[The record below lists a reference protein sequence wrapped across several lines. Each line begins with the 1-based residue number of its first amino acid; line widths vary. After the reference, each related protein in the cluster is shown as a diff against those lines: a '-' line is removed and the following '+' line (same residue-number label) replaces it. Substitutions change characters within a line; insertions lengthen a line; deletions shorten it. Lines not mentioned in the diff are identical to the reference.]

1 MININFKKL
10 AITNF
15 MSIGEEPVVID
26 FTPGTHI
33 ITGENLDKPDRRN
46 GTGKSS
52 VIHAFYYAIIGQPIS
67 NIKKEFISNNI
78 TGKGGKVSL
87 TFEVVDGDN
96 KTECKIER
104 SVKPAKCSFIV
115 DGVDKTRDS
124 IANTNGDICK
134 MLKLT
139 PEILQNCVIMSLNET
154 IPFMSQSKNDKREFI
169 ENIFRLEIFNK
180 MFADAKTEYNTYKR
194 DLDIQK
200 NDKQQTELRILEFK
214 NKQEKAK
221 LEVENKIK
229 QLNETI
235 QQNTDKIS
243 TTQNKIDNEKIPDI
257 SDVENQRKLLNEK
270 LDKCNE
276 KEKTYREKLGEL
288 NAIYKINNDKLNQL
302 NDIQTKCPTC
312 GRPFDGVNSE
322 ELDQMK
328 MEPQINMVNAYNT
341 ATFVKCDIKKVQDA
355 ASIVN
360 KKLFELTQLEKD
372 HSKVLSDI
380 QLWKS
385 EIEKCELTI
394 KSAKENIENLQK
406 STIQLYDDLINEH
419 LDVIKQ
425 IEIKIDDLKKVVYIA
440 DMFKF
445 ITSEEGVKAYLIKKI
460 IEVFNIKLDYYI
472 KKLDGNS
479 IIKFN
484 EFFDETITNINGKQC
499 SYNNF
504 SGAERKAIDLACLF
518 TFMDMRSAQGN
529 VSYNVSF
536 YDELFDSSLDEKGI
550 KKVVDVLTDRVNTNS
565 ECVYVVTHR
574 GEIMDFATG
583 DTIMLQ
589 KKNGI
594 TTRVKS

>member
-1 MININFKKL
+1 MVNINFKQL

-15 MSIGEEPVVID
+15 LSIGNEPVVID

-33 ITGENLDKPDRRN
+33 ITGKNIDKVDRRN
-46 GTGKSS
+46 GVGKSS
-52 VIHAFYYAIIGQPIS
+52 VIKAFYYAIIGSPID
-67 NIKKEFISNNI
+67 NIKKEFLSNNV

-87 TFEVVDGDN
+87 TFDIVENGKV
-96 KTECKIER
+96 TECKVER

-115 DGVDKTRDS
+115 DGIDKTRDS
-124 IANTNGDICK
+124 ISNTTSDICK
-134 MLKLT
+134 MLRIT

-169 ENIFRLEIFNK
+169 ENIFRLETFNK
-180 MFADAKTEYNTYKR
+180 MFVDAKTEYNSYKK

-200 NDKQQTELRILEFK
+200 SDKQQTELRILELK
-214 NKQEKAK
+214 SKQEKAK
-221 LEVENKIK
+221 LEVETKIK

-243 TTQNKIDNEKIPDI
+243 TIQNKIDSETIPDI

-276 KEKTYREKLGEL
+276 KEKTYREELGEL

-312 GRPFDGVNSE
+312 GRPFDGVNAE

-328 MEPQINMVNAYNT
+328 IEPQINMVNAYNT
-341 ATFVKCDIKKVQDA
+341 ATFVRCNIKKVQDA
-355 ASIVN
+355 VSIVN
-360 KKLFELTQLEKD
+360 KNLFKLVQLEKD

-394 KSAKENIENLQK
+394 KSAKENIENLQN
-406 STIQLYDDLINEH
+406 STIQVYDEIINEQ
-419 LDVIKQ
+419 LESIKAV
-425 IEIKIDDLKKVVYIA
+425 EIKIDELKKVVYIA
-440 DMFKF
+440 DMLKF

-460 IEVFNIKLDYYI
+460 IEVFNTKLDYYI

-479 IIKFN
+479 VITFN
-484 EFFDETITNINGKQC
+484 EFFDETITNGSGKQC

-550 KKVVDVLTDRVNTNS
+550 KKVVDVLSERVANNN

-574 GEIMDFATG
+574 EEIMDFATG
-583 DTIMLQ
+583 DTVMLQ
-589 KKNGI
+589 KKNGV

>member
-124 IANTNGDICK
+124 IVNTNSDICK

-180 MFADAKTEYNTYKR
+180 MFADAKTEYNSCKK

-200 NDKQQTELRILEFK
+200 SDKQQTELRILELK

-221 LEVENKIK
+221 LEVETKIK

-243 TTQNKIDNEKIPDI
+243 TIQNKIDSEIIPDI

-276 KEKTYREKLGEL
+276 KEKAYREQLGEL
-288 NAIYKINNDKLNQL
+288 NALYKINSDKLNQL
-302 NDIQTKCPTC
+302 NDIKTKCPTC

-328 MEPQINMVNAYNT
+328 IEPQINMVNAYNT
-341 ATFVKCDIKKVQDA
+341 ATSVKCDIKKVQDA
-355 ASIVN
+355 VSIVN
-360 KKLFELTQLEKD
+360 QKLFKLVQLEKD
-372 HSKVLSDI
+372 HSKVLSNI

-385 EIEKCELTI
+385 EIEKCELAI
-394 KSAKENIENLQK
+394 KSAKENIENLK
-406 STIQLYDDLINEH
+406 NSTIQVYDEIINEQ
-419 LDVIKQ
+419 LELIKAV
-425 IEIKIDDLKKVVYIA
+425 EIKIDELKKVVYIA

-479 IIKFN
+479 VIKFN
-484 EFFDETITNINGKQC
+484 EFFDETITNMNGKQC

-594 TTRVKS
+594 TTRVVS

>member
-124 IANTNGDICK
+124 IVNTNSDICK

-180 MFADAKTEYNTYKR
+180 MFADAKTEYNSYKK
-194 DLDIQK
+194 DLDIQQ
-200 NDKQQTELRILEFK
+200 NDKQTIENQILDYK
-214 NKQEKAK
+214 TKQEKAK
-221 LEVENKIK
+221 LEVETKIK

-235 QQNTDKIS
+235 QQNIDKIS
-243 TTQNKIDNEKIPDI
+243 TTQNKIDNEKTPDI
-257 SDVENQRKLLNEK
+257 SDVENQRNILEGKLN
-270 LDKCNE
+270 KCNL
-276 KEKTYREKLGEL
+276 KDKKYRETLGEL
-288 NAIYKINNDKLNQL
+288 NALYKVEKNKLDQL
-302 NDIQTKCPTC
+302 NDIKTKCPTC
-312 GRPFDGVNSE
+312 GRPFDDVDPE
-322 ELDQMK
+322 ELEKMK
-328 MEPQINMVNAYNT
+328 IDIQSNMVIKSNDIT
-341 ATFVKCDIKKVQDA
+341 ELKCSINDVQKAVDIINQ
-355 ASIVN
+355 
-360 KKLFELTQLEKD
+360 KLSNLTQLEKD
-372 HSKVLSDI
+372 HNKSILNI

-394 KSAKENIENLQK
+394 KSAKENIENLQN

-419 LDVIKQ
+419 LDTIKQ

-484 EFFDETITNINGKQC
+484 EFFDETITNMNGKQC

>member
-1 MININFKKL
+1 
-10 AITNF
+10 

-33 ITGENLDKPDRRN
+33 ITGQNLDKPDRRN

-78 TGKGGKVSL
+78 TGKSGRVSL
-87 TFEVVDGDN
+87 TFEVVDNDN
-96 KTECKIER
+96 KIECKIER
-104 SVKPAKCSFIV
+104 SVKPVKCNFIV
-115 DGVDKTRDS
+115 DGIDKTRDS
-124 IANTNGDICK
+124 IVNTNSDICK

-139 PEILQNCVIMSLNET
+139 PEILQNCIIMSLNET

-169 ENIFRLEIFNK
+169 ENIFRLEVFNK
-180 MFADAKTEYNTYKR
+180 MYDDAKTEYNTYKR
-194 DLDIQK
+194 ELDNQR
-200 NDKQQTELRILEFK
+200 NDKQNIENQIQDYK
-214 NKQEKAK
+214 DKQEKAK
-221 LEVENKIK
+221 LDIDNKINV
-229 QLNETI
+229 LNK
-235 QQNTDKIS
+235 KIES
-243 TTQNKIDNEKIPDI
+243 GTNNILIIQNKINNEVTPNI
-257 SDVENQRKLLNEK
+257 SDVENQRNILNEK
-270 LDKCNE
+270 NNKCDE

-288 NAIYKINNDKLNQL
+288 NALYKVEKNRLNQL
-302 NDIQTKCPTC
+302 NDVKTKCPTC
-312 GRPFDGVNSE
+312 GRPFDNVNSE
-322 ELDQMK
+322 ELERMK
-328 MEPQINMVNAYNT
+328 LEIQSNLDNKTNEIAELKNNIT
-341 ATFVKCDIKKVQDA
+341 AVQK
-355 ASIVN
+355 IVN
-360 KKLFELTQLEKD
+360 VITQKLSNLTQLEKD
-372 HSKVLSDI
+372 YNTSIHNI

-385 EIEKCELTI
+385 EIEKCELSI
-394 KSAKENIENLQK
+394 KSAKENIENLK
-406 STIQLYDDLINEH
+406 NSTVQMYDELINEH
-419 LDVIKQ
+419 LDTIKL
-425 IEIKIDDLKKVVYIA
+425 IENKIDELKKIVYIA
-440 DMFKF
+440 DTCKF

-479 IIKFN
+479 VIKFN
-484 EFFDETITNINGKQC
+484 EFFDETITTIAGKQC

-550 KKVVDVLTDRVNTNS
+550 KKVIDVLTDRVNANS

-594 TTRVKS
+594 TTRV